1 MLRRICLRRPRSAH
15 EVGAPLVST
24 QARTSSADFRPGRRS
39 RIPGLFLCT
48 QESTMSP
55 IRPIGIYYEHPD
67 WFRPL
72 FAELDRRRTPYR
84 RIDAGQHTYDPSE
97 GDGREVGLVF
107 NRMSPSAYLRGH

>member
-39 RIPGLFLCT
+39 RIPGLFFCT
-48 QESTMSP
+48 EESTMSP

-72 FAELDRRRTPYR
+72 FAELERQGVAYERIEADR
-84 RIDAGQHTYDPSE
+84 HLYDPSN
-97 GDGREVGLVF
+97 GDDASR
-107 NRMSPSAYLRGH
+107 